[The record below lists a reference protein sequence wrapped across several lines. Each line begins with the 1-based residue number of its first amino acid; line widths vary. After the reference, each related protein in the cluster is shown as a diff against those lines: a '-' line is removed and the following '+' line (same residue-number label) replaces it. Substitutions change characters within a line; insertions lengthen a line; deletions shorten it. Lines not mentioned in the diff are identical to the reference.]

1 MKCSLQ
7 ILLSWL
13 NLSEYFEQ
21 LFLHRHEIMLYA
33 NQQRNKQPKKKNQ
46 PKKTATKIQPNKTSV
61 RFLDT
66 KNFIK
71 KIHLH

>member
-1 MKCSLQ
+1 MQFLMKCSLQ

-33 NQQRNKQPKKKNQ
+33 NQQRNKQPKKKKPTQKNSHQ
-46 PKKTATKIQPNKTSV
+46 NTTKQNLSSFPGHKE
-61 RFLDT
+61 
-66 KNFIK
+66 
-71 KIHLH
+71 LH